1 MRRLNPIYVNL
12 SLRLLSLLITYDIIQ
27 RYSYTS
33 NFTLLHT
40 NINRSSEDHAHN
52 NITTTTTDH
61 LCTLPTT
68 APTTNTTAVKLF
80 STLRK
85 PFRHPDL
92 LNTYFTHNLG
102 LQFTWLP
109 RFKEEYTELNSTNIE
124 FLLFLGVLS
133 NLWCFFTGRK
143 DFLILSFLVLLIFL
157 QNESYGRNHHAD
169 QYLCSI
175 LAIHTLHWI
184 TKLSKLSEL
193 KKKKMDLC
201 RDSLLLFTTTHVYL
215 TTALLKMNSNLWGT
229 CTTIFNNLFSNQCIV
244 DRNNWGN
251 ALLHILYVD
260 EFRTDLVQFF
270 HPSDRWIEGGGA
282 LLRWLSPAVV
292 LLELYSAYLLFTL
305 RYYSDQK
312 GRPIKEVRS
321 GLLLR
326 ECCWC
331 AWVNLGVVLCAVF
344 HLCLL
349 VLFRFGVTF
358 HLSFLFSLLPFI
370 QKTLKIQK
378 NNNDQNKTK
387 KHSPEN
393 NTLPKSTSKR
403 WLNGCAF
410 LVLCLHLSSH
420 YFLSIHFQMQQ
431 ESNDRTPRP
440 PSMPTNDNL
449 DLNQS
454 AKDLNFDIDS
464 DSSAHHHHH
473 PPHWMKWI
481 PLIQPWHMF
490 APKPFDLDLNLYIH
504 LYQDQDHADHAA
516 WEEEEV
522 SSMNHLVEI
531 YPRPRHP
538 RDFSALIS
546 LLSMT
551 VKQRHVFLR
560 AAAQR
565 VHTQLNCL
573 SSRLVGSS
581 SGRNI
586 VVRRCPD
593 VQEEFFVGYEVLLV
607 VHQNVFIYSDFL
619 RKRKIKGKTTKRM
632 CEAVVLK
639 RDVLDSNDG
648 SMY

>member
-1 MRRLNPIYVNL
+1 
-12 SLRLLSLLITYDIIQ
+12 
-27 RYSYTS
+27 
-33 NFTLLHT
+33 
-40 NINRSSEDHAHN
+40 
-52 NITTTTTDH
+52 
-61 LCTLPTT
+61 
-68 APTTNTTAVKLF
+68 
-80 STLRK
+80 
-85 PFRHPDL
+85 
-92 LNTYFTHNLG
+92 
-102 LQFTWLP
+102 
-109 RFKEEYTELNSTNIE
+109 
-124 FLLFLGVLS
+124 
-133 NLWCFFTGRK
+133 
-143 DFLILSFLVLLIFL
+143 
-157 QNESYGRNHHAD
+157 
-169 QYLCSI
+169 
-175 LAIHTLHWI
+175 
-184 TKLSKLSEL
+184 
-193 KKKKMDLC
+193 
-201 RDSLLLFTTTHVYL
+201 
-215 TTALLKMNSNLWGT
+215 
-229 CTTIFNNLFSNQCIV
+229 
-244 DRNNWGN
+244 
-251 ALLHILYVD
+251 
-260 EFRTDLVQFF
+260 
-270 HPSDRWIEGGGA
+270 
-282 LLRWLSPAVV
+282 
-292 LLELYSAYLLFTL
+292 
-305 RYYSDQK
+305 
-312 GRPIKEVRS
+312 
-321 GLLLR
+321 
-326 ECCWC
+326 
-331 AWVNLGVVLCAVF
+331 VVLCAVF

-349 VLFRFGVTF
+349 LLFRFGVTF

-370 QKTLKIQK
+370 QTIPKIKQ
-378 NNNDQNKTK
+378 NNDQNKTK

-440 PSMPTNDNL
+440 PSMPTNDDL
-449 DLNQS
+449 DLNLQF

-464 DSSAHHHHH
+464 DSSAHHPPH

-522 SSMNHLVEI
+522 SSMNHLAEI

-581 SGRNI
+581 NGRNI
-586 VVRRCPD
+586 VVRRCPSD
-593 VQEEFFVGYEVLLV
+593 AQEEFFVEYEVLLV
-607 VHQNVFIYSDFL
+607 VHQNVFIYSDL
-619 RKRKIKGKTTKRM
+619 LKRKRKTKRM
-632 CEAVVLK
+632 CETVVLK

>member
-1 MRRLNPIYVNL
+1 
-12 SLRLLSLLITYDIIQ
+12 
-27 RYSYTS
+27 
-33 NFTLLHT
+33 
-40 NINRSSEDHAHN
+40 
-52 NITTTTTDH
+52 
-61 LCTLPTT
+61 
-68 APTTNTTAVKLF
+68 
-80 STLRK
+80 
-85 PFRHPDL
+85 
-92 LNTYFTHNLG
+92 
-102 LQFTWLP
+102 
-109 RFKEEYTELNSTNIE
+109 
-124 FLLFLGVLS
+124 
-133 NLWCFFTGRK
+133 
-143 DFLILSFLVLLIFL
+143 
-157 QNESYGRNHHAD
+157 
-169 QYLCSI
+169 
-175 LAIHTLHWI
+175 
-184 TKLSKLSEL
+184 
-193 KKKKMDLC
+193 
-201 RDSLLLFTTTHVYL
+201 
-215 TTALLKMNSNLWGT
+215 
-229 CTTIFNNLFSNQCIV
+229 
-244 DRNNWGN
+244 
-251 ALLHILYVD
+251 
-260 EFRTDLVQFF
+260 
-270 HPSDRWIEGGGA
+270 
-282 LLRWLSPAVV
+282 
-292 LLELYSAYLLFTL
+292 
-305 RYYSDQK
+305 
-312 GRPIKEVRS
+312 
-321 GLLLR
+321 
-326 ECCWC
+326 
-331 AWVNLGVVLCAVF
+331 VNLGVVLCTVF

-349 VLFRFGVTF
+349 LLFRFGVTF

-370 QKTLKIQK
+370 QKIPKIQK

-420 YFLSIHFQMQQ
+420 YFLSMHYQMQH

-449 DLNQS
+449 DLNLQF

-464 DSSAHHHHH
+464 DSSAHPPH

-504 LYQDQDHADHAA
+504 LYQDQDPADHAA
-516 WEEEEV
+516 WEEDEV

-551 VKQRHVFLR
+551 SKQRHVLLR

-581 SGRNI
+581 NGRNI

-593 VQEEFFVGYEVLLV
+593 VQEEFFVEYEVLLV
-607 VHQNVFIYSDFL
+607 VRRNVR
-619 RKRKIKGKTTKRM
+619 RKRRKRNEERM
-632 CEAVVLK
+632 CETVVLK
-639 RDVLDSNDG
+639 RGVLDSNDG